1 MSTVRLE
8 AGATRITGRA
18 PGGWIIGNRLYVPA
32 LFVGAT
38 IAGSLPGLTLDSLAA
53 LDAPDGADLIEA
65 VGLPALPDVELLLLG
80 TGARQHRP
88 PPAFTAA
95 ARTRGWR
102 VEAMDSACAA
112 RTFNV
117 LIAEERQVAALLF

>member
-1 MSTVRLE
+1 MSAVRLE
-8 AGATRITGRA
+8 AGATRIMGRV

-32 LFVGAT
+32 LFVGAS
-38 IAGSLPGLTLDSLAA
+38 IAGSLPGLSLDTLQA
-53 LDAPDGADLIEA
+53 LSAPDRPDPLDA
-65 VGLPALPDVELLLLG
+65 VGLPALPGVELLLLG
-80 TGARQHRP
+80 TGERQHRP

-117 LIAEERQVAALLF
+117 LIAEERQVAALIL